1 MFYFTV
7 ISHHQV
13 KLMCSSSSSQ
23 IPLYRVILRLVVPT
37 QDANTGSGSS
47 KPDENGGTKPGSIV
61 RVPEPTPPPN
71 SPSGIPSAHS
81 TSSSIPHTHGYQR
94 CHSRNSSLDM
104 RVSMTSRNS
113 DIRSLNNRNGHSSN
127 GHSRAASLD
136 LRHTRNSSAD
146 LNKLIRN
153 DVNLFFG
160 CNQGTYFSFLTYHN
174 YS

>member
-1 MFYFTV
+1 MCYSTV
-7 ISHHQV
+7 TFHHQV
-13 KLMCSSSSSQ
+13 KFHRFLASKPYSTLIAFC
-23 IPLYRVILRLVVPT
+23 LVVPT
-37 QDANTGSGSS
+37 QDTTSGNNGS
-47 KPDENGGTKPGSIV
+47 KPDDGGTKPGSIV

-81 TSSSIPHTHGYQR
+81 SSSSIPHTHGYQR

-136 LRHTRNSSAD
+136 MRHTRNSSAD

-160 CNQGTYFSFLTYHN
+160 CNQG
-174 YS
+174 